1 MIAILKQSAS
11 DEAVSHIVSWIEKKG
26 LKTDVS
32 RGENETIIGLVGDT
46 TKIDPFLLESMDV
59 VERVQRVSEPFKRAN
74 RKFHPEDS
82 VIDCG
87 HGVKIGGDQFQ
98 VIAGPCSV
106 EGENLIRIA
115 RRVKAAGA
123 TMLRGGAYKPRTSPY
138 AYQGMGPAGLDL
150 LCEASAEL
158 DMPIVTEI
166 MDPRDV
172 QVFLDKKIDVM
183 QIGARNAQNFPL
195 LKEVGKTQT
204 PILLKRGMS
213 GTIDELLMAAEYIMS
228 EGNDNVIL
236 CERGI
241 RTFET
246 RTRNTFDLNAVPVLH
261 HLSHLPVVADI
272 IYRGAKLLQNAV
284 YHMDRQY
291 WAWSRWVYL
300 GLFVLLFAV
309 CCLTLTR
316 RLHSRNLGTLP
327 GRTMTFIMV
336 GYQLSMNI
344 FVNLFNAF
352 SVDSAPRIF
361 TVYSVYDEVTTILLF
376 FLLCE
381 ILQRSDA
388 EWDNMVLQQMM
399 RQQRQQMELS
409 KETVEL
415 INIKCHDI
423 RKQLY
428 TLGSR
433 VPTEELDELK
443 KAVDIYGSTVKTGN
457 ETLDVLLAERSIV
470 CKGRGIQLDYIA
482 DGAKLDFLKPGEV
495 YSLFGNALDNAIE
508 AVTPLEPDRRYIGLQ
523 VRAERGMLLIRMEN
537 CAAEPLHFV
546 DGLPQTTKGDA
557 RWHGFGVKSIRRIV
571 QQHGGTL
578 TMQAQDG
585 MFRLVAL
592 LPLK

>member
-195 LKEVGKTQT
+195 LKEVGKTKT
-204 PILLKRGMS
+204 PVLLKRGMS
-213 GTIDELLMAAEYIMS
+213 GTVDELLMAAEYIMS

-246 RTRNTFDLNAVPVLH
+246 RTRNTFDLNHATGYTRYVEPMALAATACGANGLEIEVH
-261 HLSHLPVVADI
+261 DDPSH
-272 IYRGAKLLQNAV
+272 
-284 YHMDRQY
+284 
-291 WAWSRWVYL
+291 AWSDGAQALTPDQFDDTMRRIRAIREV
-300 GLFVLLFAV
+300 V
-309 CCLTLTR
+309 C
-316 RLHSRNLGTLP
+316 
-327 GRTMTFIMV
+327 
-336 GYQLSMNI
+336 Q
-344 FVNLFNAF
+344 
-352 SVDSAPRIF
+352 
-361 TVYSVYDEVTTILLF
+361 
-376 FLLCE
+376 
-381 ILQRSDA
+381 
-388 EWDNMVLQQMM
+388 
-399 RQQRQQMELS
+399 
-409 KETVEL
+409 ETVQE
-415 INIKCHDI
+415 
-423 RKQLY
+423 
-428 TLGSR
+428 
-433 VPTEELDELK
+433 
-443 KAVDIYGSTVKTGN
+443 
-457 ETLDVLLAERSIV
+457 
-470 CKGRGIQLDYIA
+470 
-482 DGAKLDFLKPGEV
+482 
-495 YSLFGNALDNAIE
+495 
-508 AVTPLEPDRRYIGLQ
+508 
-523 VRAERGMLLIRMEN
+523 
-537 CAAEPLHFV
+537 
-546 DGLPQTTKGDA
+546 
-557 RWHGFGVKSIRRIV
+557 
-571 QQHGGTL
+571 
-578 TMQAQDG
+578 
-585 MFRLVAL
+585 
-592 LPLK
+592 